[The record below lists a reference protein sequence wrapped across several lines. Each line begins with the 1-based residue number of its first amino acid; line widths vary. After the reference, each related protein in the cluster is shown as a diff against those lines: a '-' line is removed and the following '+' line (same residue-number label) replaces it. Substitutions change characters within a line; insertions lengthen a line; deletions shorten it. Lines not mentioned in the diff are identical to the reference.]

1 MVTSKLD
8 LTCCSLVMNLRSC
21 RAELAASLQ
30 TCIERLLQVC
40 CKLKLLYGTE
50 RKGPKEEKKEHYEV
64 FFQSGIQTPKRRA
77 WYGGTS
83 IVAVAMIG
91 KEKRFQGFLPG
102 GSKYDDKKR
111 GV

>member
-30 TCIERLLQVC
+30 TCIERLLQLC

-50 RKGPKEEKKEHYEV
+50 RKGPKKENYEV
-64 FFQSGIQTPKRRA
+64 FFQSGTQAPKRRA

-83 IVAVAMIG
+83 IVAVAMTG
-91 KEKRFQGFLPG
+91 WEKGIPRFPTRWFEV
-102 GSKYDDKKR
+102 R
-111 GV
+111 